1 MRLPGWLWL
10 SSAVLAACRAAEK
23 HNLTEG
29 LEDASAQAACLA
41 RLEGSGRC
49 EGSQCPFQLTLPTLT
64 LQLPQQFGS
73 MEEVLKEVRTLKEAV
88 DSLKK
93 SCQDCKLQADEHP
106 DPGGNGAETAED
118 NRVQELESQVNKLS
132 SELKNAKEEIQGLQ
146 GRLETLQLVNMNNIE
161 NYVDNKVANLTSV
174 VNSLDSQCFKCPNH
188 EHNQPHPV
196 QHLIYKDCS
205 DYYVLGK
212 RSSGIY
218 RVTPDHRNSSF
229 EVYCDMETAG
239 GGWTVLQA
247 RLDGST
253 NFTRGWKDYKAGFGN
268 LEREFWLGN
277 DKIHLLT
284 KSKEMILRIDLEDFN
299 GLTLYAVYDQF
310 YVANEFLKYRLHL
323 GNYNGT
329 AGDALRFSRHYNH
342 DLRFFTTPDRD
353 NDRYPSGNCGLYYSS
368 GWWFDACLSANL
380 NGKYYHQRYKGV
392 RNGIFWGTW
401 PGVSQAH
408 PGGYKFSFKKAKMM
422 IRPKSFKP

>member
-29 LEDASAQAACLA
+29 LEDASAQAACPA

-73 MEEVLKEVRTLKEAV
+73 MEEVLKEVRTLQEAV

-146 GRLETLQLVNMNNIE
+146 GRLESLQLVNMNNIE

-174 VNSLDSQCFKCPNH
+174 VNSLDSKCFKCPSQ
-188 EHNQPHPV
+188 EHNQPNPGRCNEV
-196 QHLIYKDCS
+196 LRVCS
-205 DYYVLGK
+205 RKLYSQIVAVNINP
-212 RSSGIY
+212 R
-218 RVTPDHRNSSF
+218 
-229 EVYCDMETAG
+229 
-239 GGWTVLQA
+239 
-247 RLDGST
+247 
-253 NFTRGWKDYKAGFGN
+253 DYKLVRLSPVKLWQKQQVFSQN
-268 LEREFWLGN
+268 LMR
-277 DKIHLLT
+277 
-284 KSKEMILRIDLEDFN
+284 
-299 GLTLYAVYDQF
+299 
-310 YVANEFLKYRLHL
+310 
-323 GNYNGT
+323 
-329 AGDALRFSRHYNH
+329 
-342 DLRFFTTPDRD
+342 
-353 NDRYPSGNCGLYYSS
+353 
-368 GWWFDACLSANL
+368 
-380 NGKYYHQRYKGV
+380 
-392 RNGIFWGTW
+392 
-401 PGVSQAH
+401 
-408 PGGYKFSFKKAKMM
+408 
-422 IRPKSFKP
+422 

>member
-1 MRLPGWLWL
+1 MRLPGWYWL
-10 SSAVLAACRAAEK
+10 SLAVLAACGAAQA

-29 LEDASAQAACLA
+29 LEDVSTQSACPA
-41 RLEGSGRC
+41 RLEGSGKC

-64 LQLPQQFGS
+64 LQLPRQLS
-73 MEEVLKEVRTLKEAV
+73 SLEEVLKEVRTLKEAV

-93 SCQDCKLQADEHP
+93 SCQDCKLQADDHGE
-106 DPGGNGAETAED
+106 PGGNGAGMATD

-132 SELKNAKEEIQGLQ
+132 SELKNAKDEIQGLQ
-146 GRLETLQLVNMNNIE
+146 GRLETLHLVNMNNIE
-161 NYVDNKVANLTSV
+161 NYVDDRVANLTFV
-174 VNSLDSQCFKCPNH
+174 VNSLDGKCSKCPSQ
-188 EHNQPHPV
+188 EYTQPQPV

-205 DYYVLGK
+205 DYYVIGK
-212 RSSGIY
+212 RSSEIY
-218 RVTPDHRNSSF
+218 RVTPDPRNSSF
-229 EVYCDMETAG
+229 EVYCDMETMG
-239 GGWTVLQA
+239 GGWTVLQS

-253 NFTRGWKDYKAGFGN
+253 NFTRDWKDYKAGFGN

-299 GLTLYAVYDQF
+299 GVTLYALYDQF
-310 YVANEFLKYRLHL
+310 YVANEFLKYRLHI

-329 AGDALRFSRHYNH
+329 AGDALRFNKHYNH
-342 DLRFFTTPDRD
+342 DLKFFTTPDRD

-380 NGKYYHQRYKGV
+380 NGKYYHQKYKGV

-401 PGVSQAH
+401 PGISQAQ
-408 PGGYKFSFKKAKMM
+408 PGGYKSSFKQAKMM
-422 IRPKSFKP
+422 VRPKNFKP